1 MATSVW
7 QNTTRTQSTPGHR
20 MTCVPLSITAQ
31 AIAQPEAVAVTA
43 GDRRLTYHEL
53 DCQAN
58 RLARRLRSLGVGADV
73 PVGLCL
79 PRSLEMVIAAL
90 GIWKAGGAYMP
101 MDPAYPS
108 GRLSFMLEDARAPV
122 LVTNSHLAPSLPV
135 TRSEV
140 VILDDVQLPGELDHA
155 PKISIMASDLAYVI
169 YTSGSTGQPKGV
181 EIPHSSLANLV
192 SWHRHAFA
200 VTPADCASH
209 VAGLGFDAA
218 VWELWPYLAS
228 GARVLLAED
237 AVRSSPELLRDWL
250 LEHGVTISFIPTPIA
265 ERLISLEWPR
275 EAALRLLLTGGDT
288 LGHYPRR
295 GLPFR
300 LVNNYGPTECTVVA
314 TSGEVLPEDDPE
326 ILPTIGRA
334 IDGTRL
340 YLLNDRIEPVAAGT
354 AGEIYLGGAGVARGY
369 RNQQEL
375 TAARFIPDPFSDEPG
390 ARMYKTGDF
399 ARRLSDGQLIFLG
412 RTDDQIK
419 IRGYRIEPNEIMMA
433 LSRHP
438 DIRESLVIAR
448 EDKPGDRHLVAY
460 IVLKTGAGV
469 LHSAL
474 RDFLR
479 ETLPDY
485 MIPGAF
491 VRMNEFP
498 LTPHGKVDREAL
510 PPPVFP
516 APIPE
521 AVSSVPHGT
530 PTQSRVAGIVAGL
543 LGLESV
549 GPDDN
554 FFLLGGHSLLGAQLI
569 AKLRAAF
576 DLQISLRSLFAA
588 PTVAALA
595 SEIERLAGAKQTE
608 AKI

>member
-1 MATSVW
+1 
-7 QNTTRTQSTPGHR
+7 
-20 MTCVPLSITAQ
+20 
-31 AIAQPEAVAVTA
+31 
-43 GDRRLTYHEL
+43 
-53 DCQAN
+53 
-58 RLARRLRSLGVGADV
+58 
-73 PVGLCL
+73 
-79 PRSLEMVIAAL
+79 
-90 GIWKAGGAYMP
+90 
-101 MDPAYPS
+101 
-108 GRLSFMLEDARAPV
+108 
-122 LVTNSHLAPSLPV
+122 
-135 TRSEV
+135 

>member
-7 QNTTRTQSTPGHR
+7 QNTTPTQNTPAPGI
-20 MTCVPLSITAQ
+20 TCVPHSVTAQ
-31 AIAQPEAVAVTA
+31 AIARPEAIAVTA
-43 GDRRLTYHEL
+43 GSRSLTYHEL

-58 RLARRLRSLGVGADV
+58 ILARKLLSLGVAADV

-79 PRSLEMVIAAL
+79 PRSLEMAIAAM
-90 GIWKAGGAYMP
+90 GIWKAGGAYLP

-108 GRLSFMLEDARAPV
+108 GRLIYMLEDSQAPV
-122 LVTNSHLAPSLPV
+122 LVTNSDLARRMPAS
-135 TRSEV
+135 RCEM
-140 VILDDVQLPGELDHA
+140 VILDQIELPGKLDA
-155 PKISIMASDLAYVI
+155 PKVSTMASDLAYVI

-181 EIPHSSLANLV
+181 EIPHAGLANLV

-200 VTPADCASH
+200 VTPADHASH

-218 VWELWPYLAS
+218 VWELWPYLAT
-228 GARVLLAED
+228 GACVHLAED

-250 LEHGVTISFIPTPIA
+250 LEQAITISFVPTPIA
-265 ERLISLEWPR
+265 ERLISLEWPP
-275 EAALRLLLTGGDT
+275 EAALRILLTGGDT
-288 LGHYPRR
+288 LGHYPRP

-300 LVNNYGPTECTVVA
+300 VVNNYGPTECTVVA
-314 TSGEVLPEDDPE
+314 TSGEVLPETDPE

-340 YLLNDRIEPVAAGT
+340 YLLNDRTEPVAAGT
-354 AGEIYLGGAGVARGY
+354 VGEIYLGGAGVARGY
-369 RNQQEL
+369 RHQHEL
-375 TAARFIPDPFSDEPG
+375 TAAKFLPDPFSDDSG
-390 ARMYKTGDF
+390 ARMYKTGDL

-438 DIRESLVIAR
+438 EIRESLVMAR
-448 EDKPGDRHLVAY
+448 EDKPGDRQLVAY
-460 IVLKTGAGV
+460 IVLKAGTGLV
-469 LHSAL
+469 HTAL

-485 MIPGAF
+485 MIPAVF
-491 VRMNEFP
+491 IRLNEFP

-510 PPPVFP
+510 PPPEFP
-516 APIPE
+516 APAPE
-521 AVSSVPHGT
+521 AVSSVPHYT

-569 AKLRAAF
+569 AKLRTAF

-588 PTVAALA
+588 PTVVALA
-595 SEIERLAGAKQTE
+595 REVERLAGAKQTE
-608 AKI
+608 AKT

>member
-192 SWHRHAFA
+192 SWHRHAFG